1 MPYYDI
7 FWENIIK
14 LGLYIFPIIEPYVIF
29 VYKYIDSWYLKTP
42 IIIEPITS
50 SEWVNICSLV
60 LISKKY
66 QLIDTNIIQKDNDNN
81 NNNNDIKKEYYSFYK
96 TFYSNYNYS
105 EEEEEEKKEEE
116 EGHRVVTKEH
126 LFIAKLK
133 NNKYICKV
141 CFTNHVKYM
150 FDDIGQVEESDI
162 SLLYVEYSHPKM
174 RTPICLP
181 FSNHM
186 IQPYNELFTPA
197 FILRQL
203 QTQTEYYYF
212 DLNYTLI
219 ILDSNLKRTVL
230 KSNQY
235 ILWQPNP
242 DNYTIIQRR

>member
-1 MPYYDI
+1 MQHYYDI

-14 LGLYIFPIIEPYVIF
+14 LGLYIFPLIEPYIIYVFKHIELWSI
-29 VYKYIDSWYLKTP
+29 KP
-42 IIIEPITS
+42 IIIEPNT

-66 QLIDTNIIQKDNDNN
+66 QLVNTNIIHNEDET
-81 NNNNDIKKEYYSFYK
+81 NDIKKEYYSFYK
-96 TFYSNYNYS
+96 SFYSNYNYS
-105 EEEEEEKKEEE
+105 EDDNENENDNDTSA
-116 EGHRVVTKEH
+116 VTKEH

-141 CFTNHVKYM
+141 CFTNHIKYM
-150 FDDIGQVEESDI
+150 FDELDIENEEMDT

-174 RTPICLP
+174 VTPVSLP

-197 FILRQL
+197 FVLRQL

-212 DLNYTLI
+212 DLEYRIT
-219 ILDSNLKRTVL
+219 ILDSNLNRVVL

-235 ILWQPNP
+235 LLWQPNP
-242 DNYTIIQRR
+242 DNYAIIQR

>member
-1 MPYYDI
+1 
-7 FWENIIK
+7 
-14 LGLYIFPIIEPYVIF
+14 
-29 VYKYIDSWYLKTP
+29 
-42 IIIEPITS
+42 
-50 SEWVNICSLV
+50 VNICSLV

-66 QLIDTNIIQKDNDNN
+66 QLVNTNIIQKENN
-81 NNNNDIKKEYYSFYK
+81 NNNNIDIEKEYYSFYK

-105 EEEEEEKKEEE
+105 EDISDDS
-116 EGHRVVTKEH
+116 VVTKEH

-141 CFTNHVKYM
+141 CFSNHVKYI
-150 FDDIGQVEESDI
+150 FDDLGQKKEESDT

-174 RTPICLP
+174 RTLISLP

-212 DLNYTLI
+212 DMDYTLT
-219 ILDSNLKRTVL
+219 ILDTLVGPP
-230 KSNQY
+230 KSLIIAVAV
-235 ILWQPNP
+235 ILSISYLNIFT
-242 DNYTIIQRR
+242 TICK